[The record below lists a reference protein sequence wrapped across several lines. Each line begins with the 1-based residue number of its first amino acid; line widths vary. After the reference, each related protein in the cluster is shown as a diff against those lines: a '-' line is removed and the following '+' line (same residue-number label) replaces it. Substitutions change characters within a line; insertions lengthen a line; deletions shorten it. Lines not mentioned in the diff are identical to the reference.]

1 MQKIKVKKN
10 RIGPIL
16 GRHPWVFSGALE
28 RIPEGLSNGEP
39 IHLID
44 ASGYFL
50 ALGYFNSYSQMAVRV
65 WGYAENEKVDENFF
79 TRRIKQARM
88 LREKYLDLKKNNA
101 YRLINSENDFLPGL
115 IVDKY
120 ADYLSV
126 QFHNAGIQRWQ
137 TEIIACLQKIFK
149 PEGIIIRSENKE
161 VSIINNVPELV
172 EIKENNF
179 KFLVDLKA
187 GQKTGFFLDQ
197 RDKRLAIQKYA
208 KDQNILNCFSYT
220 GGFSVYALAAGAKSI
235 INVDTSQKAL
245 DLAKQNIEINK
256 LDVNK
261 CQFICEDVKKYLAAD
276 LANKFSLIILDPPA
290 FIKDRRKIHEG
301 ILGYKKINQAAMRL
315 LPENGILVSCSC
327 SQHLSL
333 QDFRYAL
340 SQSASQANRSAQILE
355 TYLHGLDHPEL
366 IAFTEAEY
374 LKCYYL
380 LVR

>member
-1 MQKIKVKKN
+1 MQKITVRKK
-10 RIGPIL
+10 RLGPVF

-28 RIPEGLSNGEP
+28 RIPEGLSNGESV
-39 IHLID
+39 HLID
-44 ASGYFL
+44 ESDHFL

-65 WGYAENEKVDENFF
+65 WGYDENEKVDENFF
-79 TRRIKQARM
+79 KQRIKQARM
-88 LREKYLDLKKNNA
+88 LREKYIDLKKNNA

-120 ADYLSV
+120 TDYLSV
-126 QFHNAGIQRWQ
+126 QFHNAGIAHWQ
-137 TEIIACLQKIFK
+137 TEIISSLQKILK
-149 PEGIIIRSENKE
+149 PKGIIIRSESKE
-161 VSIINNVPELV
+161 INIIDNVPDLV
-172 EIKENNF
+172 EIKENNY

-220 GGFSVYALAAGAKSI
+220 GGFSVYALAAGAKSV

-245 DLAKQNIEINK
+245 AIAEQNIEINN
-256 LDVNK
+256 LDINK
-261 CQFICEDVKKYLAAD
+261 CQFICEDVKKYLSAD
-276 LANKFSLIILDPPA
+276 LANKFSLIVLDPPA
-290 FIKDRRKIHEG
+290 FIKDRRKIREG
-301 ILGYKKINQAAMRL
+301 IIGYKKINEAAMRI
-315 LPENGILVSCSC
+315 LPANGILVSCSC

-333 QDFRYAL
+333 LDFRYAL
-340 SQSASQANRSAQILE
+340 SEAASYAKRSVQILE
-355 TYLHGLDHPEL
+355 TYLHGIDHPEL

-380 LVR
+380 LVK